1 MEARSKELIEADVKK
16 ILDKVRPYLN
26 SEGGDL
32 EFIKYE
38 DGIVYVKMLG
48 ACMDCGAL
56 DSTLYD
62 GIQALLTEYVPEV
75 IEVKN
80 IIGEWFYVSRNNTRT
95 R

>member
-80 IIGEWFYVSRNNTRT
+80 VIGE
-95 R
+95 